1 MPQQI
6 SRWAIVLTLLLATSI
21 LAGYTVHAQD
31 VAQDAEPAKVYA
43 VQACRA
49 PDVAA
54 QDAGPESDVP
64 VNVKA
69 GAEEPRAHQPD
80 SPRRLEAP
88 ERRLADFSGRAM
100 PAPSTSVSR
109 IAVLRIAPLGSSTA
123 ATPLHLSHCVFLC

>member
-31 VAQDAEPAKVYA
+31 AAQVDVYA
-43 VQACRA
+43 VQACGA

-54 QDAGPESDVP
+54 QDAGPESDLP
-64 VNVKA
+64 VIVKA

-80 SPRRLEAP
+80 SPWRLEAP
-88 ERRLADFSGRAM
+88 ERQLADFSGRAM
-100 PAPSTSVSR
+100 PAPTASVSR
-109 IAVLRIAPLGSSTA
+109 IAEMRTA
-123 ATPLHLSHCVFLC
+123 I